1 MVQSIDS
8 SILNSSDIHTLFFS
22 SCTFLLF
29 FIFKLIKLQEN
40 EMKERGQKQV
50 MSMWLRV
57 MVVIVREAAQ
67 PLFFYNLMG
76 FAF

>member
-1 MVQSIDS
+1 MVQTIDS
-8 SILNSSDIHTLFFS
+8 PILNGSDIHTFFS
-22 SCTFLLF
+22 SCIFLLF

-40 EMKERGQKQV
+40 EMKGRGQKQV

-67 PLFFYNLMG
+67 PLFLYILMG